1 MRVEPLIPDVA
12 PFAPAAE
19 SSTAQSSPFG
29 RMLDDLGSV
38 FAGASRAE
46 DRFAAGTGDL
56 QTAVY
61 ERARADVALS
71 VASAAA
77 QRAVQGLQTI
87 LNMQV

>member
-1 MRVEPLIPDVA
+1 MPDAA
-12 PFAPAAE
+12 PFGAPAQP
-19 SSTAQSSPFG
+19 STSQRGAFA
-29 RMLDDLGSV
+29 RLLDDLGGV
-38 FAGASRAE
+38 FQSASGAE
-46 DRFAAGTGDL
+46 DRFASGSGDL

-77 QRAVQGLQTI
+77 QRAIQGLQTI

>member
-12 PFAPAAE
+12 PVAGMPHTSAAA
-19 SSTAQSSPFG
+19 SSAFG
-29 RMLDDLGSV
+29 HVLDDLGSV
-38 FAGASRAE
+38 FERASRAE
-46 DRFAAGTGDL
+46 DRFASGAGDL

>member
-1 MRVEPLIPDVA
+1 MRIEALIPDVA
-12 PFAPAAE
+12 PATGAPDASA
-19 SSTAQSSPFG
+19 SAPSAFG
-29 RMLDDLGSV
+29 HVLDDLGTV
-38 FAGASRAE
+38 FQRASRAE
-46 DRFAAGTGDL
+46 DRFASGAGDL